1 MLLCKPFSW
10 TCMFAVMSSDVS
22 QESAQSDVETYSTT
36 PHYSKEDAMR
46 KCHDIVEAIMEFYPS
61 DPVDFCKAIDA
72 AHKNVLALTTTSSV
86 TSALH
91 NFGKTPGMTAFA
103 FRRRNRAAI
112 PVQPTAVARRK
123 VRFGGRRCAISGRPP
138 KSSFAGAHNYAKPS
152 QGVAS
157 AFELPRKRARKPH
170 TLSDCVTANMSSAK

>member
-72 AHKNVLALTTTSSV
+72 AHKNKSRTSLAAQKLALQP
-86 TSALH
+86 L
-91 NFGKTPGMTAFA
+91 
-103 FRRRNRAAI
+103 RN
-112 PVQPTAVARRK
+112 
-123 VRFGGRRCAISGRPP
+123 
-138 KSSFAGAHNYAKPS
+138 
-152 QGVAS
+152 
-157 AFELPRKRARKPH
+157 E
-170 TLSDCVTANMSSAK
+170 M